1 MLKILTFFSF
11 SMFFAPLFSQ
21 QIGNSNF
28 ENWENVAAPTE
39 EPVNWNSFK
48 TGSGQFSGFASK
60 QVERNSMV
68 RAGSTGMYCARIW
81 AVSTL
86 GITAN
91 GNMTLGQINMGSTS
105 PANAAN
111 YNYSKTSDPNLSE
124 VLTASPDSI
133 VFWAKYTQAGGGT
146 QEARMK
152 ALIHDAFDARDPE
165 DATTAPHVV
174 ASAQLNYPQTGGV
187 WVRKSVPFVYS
198 GPATTP
204 AFILVTF
211 TTNATPGGGAAND
224 EVLIDDVSLIYNSG
238 ANLNENQLSDIRANY
253 SDISGIHF
261 FSNETINGNL
271 LLFNSLGV
279 QEYKGEMTEYTKV
292 KLSSGVHF
300 AKYQLGSGKS
310 GTIKFIVD

>member
-1 MLKILTFFSF
+1 MLKIVTIFSF

-21 QIGNSNF
+21 QIGNGDL

-48 TGSGQFSGFASK
+48 TGSGTFAGFASK

-68 RAGSTGMYCARIW
+68 RAGASGMYCARIW
-81 AVSTL
+81 SVSTL

-91 GNMTLGQINMGSTS
+91 GNMTLGQINLGSAT

-111 YNYSKTSDPNLSE
+111 YNYSKTSDPNFSE
-124 VLTASPDSI
+124 VLTTSPDSI
-133 VFWAKYTQAGGGT
+133 VFWVKYTQAGGGN

-174 ASAQLNYPQTGGV
+174 ARAELNYPQTGGA

-198 GPATTP
+198 GPANTP
-204 AFILVTF
+204 AFILLTF

-238 ANLNENQLSDIRANY
+238 ANLSENKYADLRANY
-253 SDISGIHF
+253 SDITGIHF
-261 FSNETINGNL
+261 FSNEAINGNL
-271 LLFNSLGV
+271 LVFNSLGA
-279 QEYKGEMTEYTKV
+279 QEFKGEMTEYTKV
-292 KLSSGVHF
+292 KLQSGVHF
-300 AKYQLGSGKS
+300 AKYQLVSGKV
-310 GTIKFIVD
+310 GTIKFLVD

>member
-1 MLKILTFFSF
+1 MLKIVTFFSF
-11 SMFFAPLFSQ
+11 SIFFAPIFSQ
-21 QIGNSNF
+21 QIGNGDL
-28 ENWENVAAPTE
+28 EQWENVAAPTE

-48 TGSGQFSGFASK
+48 TGSGNFAGFANK
-60 QVERNSMV
+60 QIERSANV
-68 RAGSTGMYCARIW
+68 RAGASGMYSARIW
-81 AVSTL
+81 STSVL
-86 GITAN
+86 GIVAN
-91 GNMTLGQINMGSTS
+91 GTMTCGRINMGSTT

-111 YNYSKTSDPNLSE
+111 YNYSSTADANFSE
-124 VLTASPDSI
+124 TCTGAPDSI
-133 VFWAKYTQAGGGT
+133 VFWVKYTQAGGGT

-174 ASAQLNYPQTGGV
+174 ASAQLNYPQTGGA

-211 TTNATPGGGAAND
+211 ATNSTPGGGAAND

-253 SDISGIHF
+253 NELSGIHF

-271 LLFNSLGV
+271 LIFNATGV
-279 QEYKGEMTEYTKV
+279 QEFKGEMTEYTKV
-292 KLSSGVHF
+292 KLQSGVHF

-310 GTIKFIVD
+310 GTIKFLVD

>member
-1 MLKILTFFSF
+1 MTCGRIN
-11 SMFFAPLFSQ
+11 
-21 QIGNSNF
+21 I
-28 ENWENVAAPTE
+28 
-39 EPVNWNSFK
+39 
-48 TGSGQFSGFASK
+48 
-60 QVERNSMV
+60 
-68 RAGSTGMYCARIW
+68 GST
-81 AVSTL
+81 T
-86 GITAN
+86 
-91 GNMTLGQINMGSTS
+91 

-111 YNYSKTSDPNLSE
+111 YNYSSTDDANFSE
-124 VLTASPDSI
+124 TCTGAPDSI
-133 VFWAKYTQAGGGT
+133 VFWVKYTQAGGGT

-211 TTNATPGGGAAND
+211 TTNATAGGGAAND

-271 LLFNSLGV
+271 LIFNSLGV
-279 QEYKGEMTEYTKV
+279 QEFKGEMTEYTKV
-292 KLSSGVHF
+292 KLQSGVHF
-300 AKYQLGSGKS
+300 AKYQLVSGKS

>member
-1 MLKILTFFSF
+1 MLKIVTFFSF
-11 SMFFAPLFSQ
+11 SIFFGPLFSQ
-21 QIGNSNF
+21 QIGNGDL
-28 ENWENVAAPTE
+28 EQWENVAAPTE

-48 TGSGQFSGFASK
+48 TGSGNFAGFANK
-60 QVERNSMV
+60 QIERSANV
-68 RAGSTGMYCARIW
+68 RAGASGMYSARIW
-81 AVSTL
+81 STSVL
-86 GITAN
+86 GIVAN
-91 GNMTLGQINMGSTS
+91 GTMTCGRINMGSTT

-111 YNYSKTSDPNLSE
+111 YNYSSTADANFSE
-124 VLTASPDSI
+124 TCTGAPDSI
-133 VFWAKYTQAGGGT
+133 VFWVKYTQAGGGT

-174 ASAQLNYPQTGGV
+174 ASAQLNYPQTGGA

-211 TTNATPGGGAAND
+211 ATNSTPGGGAAND

-271 LLFNSLGV
+271 LIFNATGV
-279 QEYKGEMTEYTKV
+279 QEFKGEMTEYTKV
-292 KLSSGVHF
+292 KLQSGVHF

>member
-1 MLKILTFFSF
+1 MLKIVTFLSF

-21 QIGNSNF
+21 QIGNGDL
-28 ENWENVAAPTE
+28 EQWENVAAPTE

-48 TGSGQFSGFASK
+48 TGSGNFAGFANK
-60 QVERNSMV
+60 QIERSANV
-68 RAGSTGMYCARIW
+68 RAGASGMYSARIW
-81 AVSTL
+81 STSVL
-86 GITAN
+86 GIVAN
-91 GNMTLGQINMGSTS
+91 GTMTCGRINMGSTT

-111 YNYSKTSDPNLSE
+111 YNYSSIADVNFSE
-124 VLTASPDSI
+124 TCTGAPDSI
-133 VFWAKYTQAGGGT
+133 VFWVKYTQAGGGT

-174 ASAQLNYPQTGGV
+174 ASAQLNYPQTGGA

-211 TTNATPGGGAAND
+211 ATNSTPGGGAAND

-271 LLFNSLGV
+271 LIFNATGV
-279 QEYKGEMTEYTKV
+279 QEFKGEMTEYTKV
-292 KLSSGVHF
+292 KLQSGVHF

>member
-1 MLKILTFFSF
+1 MLKIVTFFSF
-11 SMFFAPLFSQ
+11 SIFFAPLFSQ
-21 QIGNSNF
+21 QIGNGDL
-28 ENWENVAAPTE
+28 EQWENVAAPTE

-48 TGSGQFSGFASK
+48 TGSGNFAGFANK
-60 QVERNSMV
+60 QIERSANV
-68 RAGSTGMYCARIW
+68 RAGASGMYSARIW
-81 AVSTL
+81 STSVL
-86 GITAN
+86 GIVAN
-91 GNMTLGQINMGSTS
+91 GTMTCGRINMGSTT

-111 YNYSKTSDPNLSE
+111 YNYSSTADANFSE
-124 VLTASPDSI
+124 TCTGAPDSI
-133 VFWAKYTQAGGGT
+133 VFWVKYTQAGGGT

-174 ASAQLNYPQTGGV
+174 ASAQLNYPQTGGA

-204 AFILVTF
+204 AFILITF
-211 TTNATPGGGAAND
+211 ATNSTPGGGAAND

-271 LLFNSLGV
+271 LIFNATGV
-279 QEYKGEMTEYTKV
+279 QEFKGEMTEYTKV
-292 KLSSGVHF
+292 KLQSGVHF